1 MKYLD
6 RQRLGIEAFLASRSG
21 MFSRHNEL
29 DPDEFIAR
37 LKEQPY
43 AVRSRVAHDVSSA
56 VMELTSGRYDTGS
69 LIPPHIAA
77 LSEEQCSPERV
88 GKMRPFFVWLR
99 NIWRDNDQARSEW
112 KSQLNTVAKS
122 LNSVTGECILAI
134 STGYNNQRALI
145 EQREDGSI
153 ELSLHERRWGRLSI
167 RFPQSEVLSEG
178 AVTTLGFM
186 YIVEGEL
193 LENDRYRFDILFDTE
208 FSTDDKTIRALR
220 GGAWRQ
226 MSFECGTPEVK
237 LDGIN
242 YALAADIRGASRL
255 ETVRYSSEVLCE
267 KASLAGEAMLSA
279 GERTALPAARLIAST
294 KILSD
299 KGRRGDLKSEDMLID
314 LADNRYMF
322 ERVADIFEK
331 ENAEPLSK
339 LMRKTMDCMESENID
354 GAIRNIRI
362 LPKLMDELCSHGQ
375 LMPLLVR
382 LHDMMKNAGEC
393 EETDSTREQIFRKA
407 AKAFCDA
414 VEPKIIRM
422 GFEGE
427 YPHYRRIRHG
437 KAEYITA
444 IIERE
449 PEALDGGRLNY
460 GFSLCASQVK
470 MKRKERKAGI
480 LRGIEFEKTI
490 GTDFF
495 NERPQY
501 SNSGIIDCAVKNGYV
516 EVSVDVLTGQTSEPD
531 GKATD
536 AMLRCAKRALNGF
549 GLKRKERLERKR
561 NIDKKTRKK
570 LFLSSFLSAFAR
582 FVPTSN
588 LMCAVLAGLYLWGRT
603 QYEAVADIDVRIAI
617 IPIAFA
623 GIITALIRALFYCLR
638 RKRKLWIY

>member
-1 MKYLD
+1 MKYLN
-6 RQRLGIEAFLASRSG
+6 RQRLGIEAFLASRSS

-43 AVRSRVAHDVSSA
+43 GVRSRVAKDVSSA
-56 VMELTSGRYDTGS
+56 VTELTSGRYDTGS

-77 LSEEQCSPERV
+77 LSQEQCSPERV
-88 GKMRPFFVWLR
+88 GKMRPFFAWLQS
-99 NIWRDNDQARSEW
+99 IWRDNDHARSEW
-112 KSQLNTVAKS
+112 KSRLNTIAKNLS
-122 LNSVTGECILAI
+122 PAAGDCILAI

-167 RFPQSEVLSEG
+167 RFPQCSVLSEG

-193 LENDRYRFDILFDTE
+193 LENDRYHFDILFDTE
-208 FSTDDKTIRALR
+208 FSADDKSIRALR
-220 GGAWRQ
+220 GNSWRQ
-226 MSFECGTPEVK
+226 VSFECDAPKVR

-242 YALAADIRGASRL
+242 YAMAADIRGASRL

-279 GERTALPAARLIAST
+279 AERTALPVSRLIAST

-299 KGRRGDLKSEDMLID
+299 KGRRGDIRSEDMLID

-331 ENAEPLSK
+331 ENAEPLSR
-339 LMRKTMDCMESENID
+339 LMQKTMDCMESENID
-354 GAIRNIRI
+354 GALKTIRI

-375 LMPLLVR
+375 LMPLIVR
-382 LHDMMKNAGEC
+382 LHDMMKMAGEC
-393 EETDSTREQIFRKA
+393 EESDSTRERVFRKA

-414 VEPKIIRM
+414 VEPGLLKM

-427 YPHYRRIRHG
+427 YPHYRRIRNG

-449 PEALDGGRLNY
+449 PEALDGNNLNY
-460 GFSLCASQVK
+460 GFSLCVSQVK
-470 MKRKERKAGI
+470 MKRKERKAGV
-480 LRGIEFEKTI
+480 LREIEFEKTI

-501 SNSGIIDCAVKNGYV
+501 SNSGIIDCAVKNGFV
-516 EVSVDVLTGQTSEPD
+516 EVSVDVLTEKASEPD
-531 GKATD
+531 GNAID
-536 AMLRCAKRALNGF
+536 AMLRCAKRSLNGF
-549 GLKRKERLERKR
+549 ALKRKERLERKR
-561 NIDKKTRKK
+561 NVDKKTRKK

-588 LMCAVLAGLYLWGRT
+588 LMCVVLAVLYLWVRT
-603 QYEAVADIDVRIAI
+603 QYEAIASIDVSIAI

-623 GIITALIRALFYCLR
+623 GIITALIRAFFYCLR